1 MVQQA
6 WLERR
11 QLEKRNLSFRVG
23 NRPLPS
29 ISIRRWKGNTRW
41 KKVVVRELSAISRP
55 SCRRK
60 EGSMNLCEGRANL
73 RRNPMSRRVGSAG
86 ESSPSFR
93 SLYRLIKLMDAYYRG
108 CPANGCSSSTSI
120 DPPSPVSASFEIPT
134 LAEGR
139 ELIRIRH
146 FDSLVRLGG

>member
-1 MVQQA
+1 M
-6 WLERR
+6 ER
-11 QLEKRNLSFRVG
+11 KYA
-23 NRPLPS
+23 
-29 ISIRRWKGNTRW
+29 W
-41 KKVVVRELSAISRP
+41 KKSGGRLVRELSAISRH
-55 SCRRK
+55 K
-60 EGSMNLCEGRANL
+60 EGSMNLCGANL

-139 ELIRIRH
+139 ELIRIGGEEGIRH

>member
-1 MVQQA
+1 M
-6 WLERR
+6 ERKYTV
-11 QLEKRNLSFRVG
+11 EKSGGPRAFRNFSA
-23 NRPLPS
+23 
-29 ISIRRWKGNTRW
+29 K
-41 KKVVVRELSAISRP
+41 LSAQ
-55 SCRRK
+55 
-60 EGSMNLCEGRANL
+60 GRIDEPLRGANL